1 MDNHL
6 VQARID
12 KTIKNQAVMVLSGMK
27 LTISDA
33 IYIFL
38 TRIAKEK
45 QLPFE
50 PIIPNKTTIMVM

>member
-12 KTIKNQAVMVLSGMK
+12 KTIKNPAVMVLSGMK